1 MVSLWSCE
9 VKPWHHNQ
17 EINFSFHGRVFPCLH
32 LQCTPKALHQR
43 KYMFVT
49 ELYINDLHTYR
60 SLKYCT
66 GSCMQTFP
74 FQELPGSREMVAKY
88 QLLHL
93 DYFNYVICQAKIS
106 FEKSCLE
113 AISKKNYTWQSL
125 TILFPPPGYCFQS
138 IFHSDTQMYLF
149 IYF

>member
-9 VKPWHHNQ
+9 VKLWHHNQ
-17 EINFSFHGRVFPCLH
+17 EINFSFYGRVFPCLH

-66 GSCMQTFP
+66 GSCMQTLP
-74 FQELPGSREMVAKY
+74 FQELPGSQEMEAKY
-88 QLLHL
+88 QVLHL
-93 DYFNYVICQAKIS
+93 AYFNYVICQAKIS

-113 AISKKNYTWQSL
+113 AISKTNCTWQSL

-138 IFHSDTQMYLF
+138 IFHSDTQIYLF
-149 IYF
+149 IF